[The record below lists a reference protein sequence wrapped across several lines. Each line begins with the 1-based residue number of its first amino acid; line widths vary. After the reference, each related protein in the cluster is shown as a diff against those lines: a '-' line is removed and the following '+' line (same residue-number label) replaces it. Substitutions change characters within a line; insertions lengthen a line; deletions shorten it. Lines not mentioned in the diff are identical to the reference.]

1 MTNYNKNSCKSL
13 PFPNGSEAGDILTN
27 AVKLASS
34 LHLASHS
41 LRKNIRRLSKDAEG
55 LSSSR
60 RGAQF

>member
-27 AVKLASS
+27 AVKLAFS

-41 LRKNIRRLSKDAEG
+41 LRNNNEAEQGRRRAQQQQK
-55 LSSSR
+55 
-60 RGAQF
+60 GAQF